1 MTLDRPEEDVSLWRL
16 YVLRAMYLLLFVG
29 LGASNLPELL
39 RHDPAAR
46 GVIPSL
52 LGGIWLL
59 SFLGLKHPLKMLP
72 LLMFECAWK
81 AIWLFDY
88 GLPQWSSGQMPPTWP
103 VDFKA
108 ITAGVILTPLVIPW
122 GYVYRHYMKMAG
134 PRWR

>member
-1 MTLDRPEEDVSLWRL
+1 MAPDPRADDVSLARL
-16 YVLRAMYLLLFVG
+16 YVLRAMYLLLAAG
-29 LGASNLPELL
+29 LGASNLPELVS
-39 RHDPAAR
+39 HDPIAR

-59 SFLGLKHPLKMLP
+59 SFIGLKHPLTMLP
-72 LLMFECAWK
+72 LLLFEIAWK
-81 AIWLFDY
+81 TIWLLGY
-88 GLPQWSSGQMPPTWP
+88 GLPQWSSGHMPPTWP

-122 GYVYRHYMKMAG
+122 GYVYRRYVKTPG